1 MHILALL
8 TAVLGAIG
16 VILWRLH
23 MAADAAKGLAETA
36 SDAHGLFRR
45 LGWQRKLAKDALDLV
60 SDPREAAAAMM
71 VALAQ
76 SDGAMTERE
85 RRTILVQ
92 IVQRLGASGRQAE
105 ELLAHGRW
113 LTRDVK
119 DTNRCFQKLVPFLQ
133 RTCDRGQIQDVL
145 DMLNDVSLAEGT
157 PGVLEVD
164 ALMRLRQALKP
175 GR

>member
-1 MHILALL
+1 MHIIALL
-8 TAVLGAIG
+8 TAFVGAIG

-23 MAADAAKGLAETA
+23 IAADAAKGLAETA
-36 SDAHGLFRR
+36 SNAHGFFRR
-45 LGWQRKLAKDALDLV
+45 LGWQRKFAKDPLDLV
-60 SDPREAAAAMM
+60 QDPREAAAAMM

-85 RRTILVQ
+85 RRMILSQMVR
-92 IVQRLGASGRQAE
+92 RLGTSGTQAE

-113 LTRDVK
+113 LTREVK
-119 DTNRCFQKLVPFLQ
+119 DTSRCFQKLAPFLQ
-133 RTCDRGQIQDVL
+133 RTCDREQIQDVL
-145 DMLNDVSLAEGT
+145 DMLHDVSLAEGT

-164 ALMRLRQALKP
+164 ALMRLKQTLIP